1 MSSVVGLH
9 GNPGQVNYAASKAGL
24 IGMTKSLAKEL
35 GSRGVTVNAIAP
47 GFIETDMTAALPD
60 RAREALLGTIP
71 LGRLGQPEEVAGM
84 VGFLAGPGGDY
95 ITGQVLSVDGGMGM

>member
-1 MSSVVGLH
+1 
-9 GNPGQVNYAASKAGL
+9 
-24 IGMTKSLAKEL
+24 
-35 GSRGVTVNAIAP
+35 
-47 GFIETDMTAALPD
+47 MTAALPD